1 MVLVQKWH
9 FFNFF
14 FFRQYR
20 LGKCVLRYSRM
31 KNAFLGFKKGSSKSP
46 KIAISANGKKTEPIC
61 FGPKVAIF
69 STCFFSAKQGSK
81 MSFRIFWNE
90 KTHCQGIKTGSSKSR
105 KVAIFVKGLTHGF
118 GTKMAIFAASF
129 FFGKI
134 GQENVFFDILQRK
147 KRLSWL

>member
-69 STCFFSAKQGSK
+69 SSCFFSAKQGSK

-118 GTKMAIFAASF
+118 GTKMAIFAASL

>member
-14 FFRQYR
+14 FCRQYR

-69 STCFFSAKQGSK
+69 STCFISAKQGSK

-90 KTHCQGIKTGSSKSR
+90 KTHCQGIKTGNSKSR
-105 KVAIFVKGLTHGF
+105 NVPVFLKGLTHGF

-147 KRLSWL
+147 KRLPWL

>member
-61 FGPKVAIF
+61 FGPKEAIF

-90 KTHCQGIKTGSSKSR
+90 KTHFLGYKNKKFKKSKSCH
-105 KVAIFVKGLTHGF
+105 FCKGVNPWFWDKNGHF
-118 GTKMAIFAASF
+118 CSF
-129 FFGKI
+129 FFFLQNRPGKCL
-134 GQENVFFDILQRK
+134 FRYSKTK